1 MSHPDF
7 IFMLTRNDRT
17 VAGAAEYLETALEAG
32 VRHIGFKD
40 IGQPVEELARLNQ
53 RIKAAG
59 ASSYLEVVS
68 QDLDSE
74 LTSVRVALDLGV
86 DYLLGGTHVDEVLP
100 LLPAR
105 ASATTRFRARSTAIP
120 ASWAARWRRSSPA
133 PAASARCRACT
144 GWTCWPIA
152 PASTCRC

>member
-100 LLPAR
+100 LLAGSRIRYPFPGEV
-105 ASATTRFRARSTAIP
+105 SAIP

>member
-32 VRHIGFKD
+32 VRHWLQD

-100 LLPAR
+100 LLAGSRIRYYPFPGEVYGHP
-105 ASATTRFRARSTAIP
+105 SILGGTLEEIV
-120 ASWAARWRRSSPA
+120 
-133 PAASARCRACT
+133 ASARRIGALPGVH